1 MDFSFEQA
9 DSNNTSRVMT
19 IDADLYLDV
28 VDKNVDIVANLQ
40 HNVIS
45 AGMTMNIY

>member
-9 DSNNTSRVMT
+9 DSSNTRRVMT

-28 VDKNVDIVANLQ
+28 EDKNVDIVANLQ
-40 HNVIS
+40 HYVIP
-45 AGMTMNIY
+45 A